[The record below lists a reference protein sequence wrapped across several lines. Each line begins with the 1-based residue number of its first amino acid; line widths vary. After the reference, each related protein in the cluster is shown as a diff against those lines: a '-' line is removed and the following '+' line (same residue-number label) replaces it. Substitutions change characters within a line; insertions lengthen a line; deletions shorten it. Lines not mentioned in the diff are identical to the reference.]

1 MNMETGLSAII
12 FDTESNVVTDIFVKF
27 DKIEWKEYEIWKNKT
42 MAGAFQIYFLGIQ
55 AAVPQ

>member
-27 DKIEWKEYEIWKNKT
+27 DKI
-42 MAGAFQIYFLGIQ
+42 
-55 AAVPQ
+55 V

>member
-27 DKIEWKEYEIWKNKT
+27 DKIE
-42 MAGAFQIYFLGIQ
+42 
-55 AAVPQ
+55 